1 MKQGAGGEGCGAVS
15 RRLRRVREAKHYK
28 TQEGDIGPRETP
40 RFG

>member
-1 MKQGAGGEGCGAVS
+1 MKQGAGGGGCGAVS

-40 RFG
+40 RVG